1 MLQMLGKGLNLTE
14 IHNIQF
20 LFENWT
26 QMTLGPSEQD
36 GTHMALNMNL
46 LMQCKEPFLYNPFLP
61 PSLENIVKMFMAF
74 IKC

>member
-1 MLQMLGKGLNLTE
+1 MLEKGLNLTE

-26 QMTLGPSEQD
+26 QMTLEPSGLD

-46 LMQCKEPFLYNPFLP
+46 LNAMMQWKEPFLYIYISH
-61 PSLENIVKMFMAF
+61 SLENIVKMFMAF

>member
-1 MLQMLGKGLNLTE
+1 
-14 IHNIQF
+14 
-20 LFENWT
+20 
-26 QMTLGPSEQD
+26 MTLGPSEQD